1 MRHNG
6 YVIDLDLSTELI
18 ECLQTF
24 KGKIGLVTNGS
35 DDFWEDKS
43 VMDLINEKSVTLI
56 PYKFFSNSE
65 KYCRRCFPIILVD
78 GSLVGGDLNLRE
90 FRQ

>member
-1 MRHNG
+1 
-6 YVIDLDLSTELI
+6 
-18 ECLQTF
+18 
-24 KGKIGLVTNGS
+24 
-35 DDFWEDKS
+35 
-43 VMDLINEKSVTLI
+43 MDLINEKSVTLI

-65 KYCRRCFPIILVD
+65 KYCRRCFHILVD